1 MVNKISLRCKEKRVG
16 GMERVEK
23 HERVGRE
30 QGGGKRE
37 RERGRVEV
45 RICNSGE
52 ET

>member
-16 GMERVEK
+16 GMERVK

-37 RERGRVEV
+37 RAGT
-45 RICNSGE
+45 SGGE
-52 ET
+52 NLQ